1 MKIQT
6 KENTFQVQTEDGRSG
21 VFLKNTT
28 VREILEYFRPPR
40 WEEVVLAKVNHR
52 LQSLHEPI
60 DEPCSIQ
67 WIYLESPEGIKAY
80 QFTLCLLLVR
90 AVEELFPQDRI
101 VIDHSLGKGFF
112 CEFKSGRSISRRMI
126 RKIKSQ
132 MWKIIQKNDLI
143 LPVRFS
149 RKEIELHWNRTGE
162 KGGWFIESA
171 ETLTTLFR
179 CGGTTDYFAYPLLP
193 STGRIKSFDLVP
205 WHHGMILWMPD
216 NAPLDRLPKFV
227 PHPKLFQIFSE
238 FGRWEKI
245 LGVST
250 AVDLN
255 KVVAEGEISDLIKIA
270 EGLHEKKIAFLADT
284 IAQEKKRCRV
294 VLIAGPSSS
303 GKTTF
308 TKRLHVQLRVNGL
321 FPLVISLDDY
331 FLDRAKTP
339 LDNDGKPDYE
349 SIRAV
354 DLDQFYADLVALLEG
369 KAVQIPKY
377 DFHQGIRTPGP
388 VVHVESGHPILI
400 EGLHALNEDFVEM
413 VPCKGKYK
421 IYVSA
426 LTQLNITD
434 HLRVSTSDI
443 RLLRRLIRDSQF
455 RNHSAWDTLSTWPLV
470 RRGEEKYIFP
480 FQEKSDVFFNSALT
494 YEPCILR
501 VFAEPLLEAIPKSHP
516 YYFEADRIFQLL
528 KTFLPVSPDEV
539 PPTSILREFIG
550 GSSFRY

>member
-1 MKIQT
+1 MRIQT
-6 KENTFQVQTEDGRSG
+6 KENTFQVQTEDGRTG

-28 VREILEYFRPPR
+28 GGEILEYFRPPH
-40 WEEVVLAKVNHR
+40 WEEVVLVKVNHR

-60 DEPCSIQ
+60 EEPCSIQ

-80 QFTLCLLLVR
+80 QFTLCIVLVR
-90 AVEELFPQDRI
+90 AVEELFPHERL
-101 VIDHSLGKGFF
+101 VIDHSLGKGIF
-112 CEFKSGRSISRRMI
+112 CELKSGRSISRRMI
-126 RKIKSQ
+126 RRIKNQ
-132 MWKIIQKNDLI
+132 MWEIIRQDDPI

-149 RKEIELHWNRTGE
+149 RKEIELYWNRTGE
-162 KGGWFIESA
+162 KGGWFIENAKTMSI
-171 ETLTTLFR
+171 LFR

-193 STGRIKSFDLVP
+193 STGRVKGFDLVP
-205 WHHGMILWMPD
+205 WHHGTILWMPD
-216 NAPLDRLPKFV
+216 NAPVERLPKFI
-227 PHPKLFQIFSE
+227 PHPKLFQVFSE

-255 KVVAEGEISDLIKIA
+255 RVVAKGEISDLIKIA
-270 EGLHEKKIAFLADT
+270 EGLHEKKIAHLADT
-284 IAQEKKRCRV
+284 IARKRSRV

-308 TKRLHVQLRVNGL
+308 TKRLNVQLRVNGL
-321 FPLVISLDDY
+321 FPLMLSLDDY
-331 FLDRAKTP
+331 FLDRSKTP
-339 LDNDGKPDYE
+339 LDNEGKPDYE

-354 DLDQFYADLVALLEG
+354 DLDQFYADLGALLQG

-377 DFHQGIRTPGP
+377 DFHQGVRTPGP
-388 VVHVESGHPILI
+388 VVRVESGHPILV
-400 EGLHALNEDFVEM
+400 EGLHALNEALVEKI
-413 VPCKGKYK
+413 PCKRKYK

-443 RLLRRLIRDSQF
+443 RFLRRLIRDSQF
-455 RNHSAWDTLSTWPLV
+455 RNHSAWETLSIWPLV
-470 RRGEEKYIFP
+470 RKGEEKYIFP
-480 FQEKSDVFFNSALT
+480 FQEKSDAIFNSALT

-501 VFAEPLLEAIPKSHP
+501 VFAEPLLEAIPKTHS
-516 YYFEADRIFQLL
+516 YYFEADRISQLL
-528 KTFLPVSPDEV
+528 KTFLPVSPEEV